1 MDSVLIVTNALD
13 GRRYRL
19 VIKGNLRRITGA
31 KVKKYM
37 VSHVG
42 AGASSMVLKFGGRE
56 MYDTTTAGEL
66 GVQSGDTI
74 VLEPLGPG
82 ASPPPHAP
90 PSVSATS
97 TLHHAQLLEAE
108 SLDDQRGLFEVE
120 TGKRQQ
126 EYARTIN
133 EIANE
138 MTERERQANQL
149 EDELKER
156 QLQVKRLEQERM
168 EAMSEKRRLE
178 DLRELELRKQR
189 EREDEL
195 KRREAQLL
203 AESERHRELELKR
216 MEVEKR
222 QKLIEQQR
230 MEAQLEKERV
240 ERDRREYEENIRK
253 QEEEIRKREQE
264 QERAQYEH
272 QRRQRELERDRAQL
286 ATQRAFESQ
295 TFGREQE
302 LDDLRL
308 AEIQGADPAEG
319 RKPLDLQVARL
330 HANDKRAAAHESW
343 SGLSAPTVG
352 GGHTPGGGPG
362 GAAASG
368 VLGRQPPAHIPPHSA
383 RSNAL
388 SSPGFHAPP
397 PHHDMDCDALAAA
410 NLSDLAHH
418 LGQPLS
424 FDESNTCVVDVDEK
438 HTIMISYD
446 KETEGL
452 YVYSSLLCNLPRDP
466 TLKLQLYEMLL
477 EGALLGRDMAGGG
490 VGLSLKD
497 DFVLMCSSIP
507 LRSCYPHALRLAVP
521 AFSDA
526 LRKWRKRIKEVLTE
540 QHSQDRDPLPHAA
553 PAGPPP
559 SAEYGGG
566 GGGGHVHVG
575 EPWPHRAEQH
585 PPTNS
590 PSAPSAVHN
599 PPSTQTVSDQGEE
612 SYAVIG
618 VELTDGVT
626 IDGVHTQYNNGVIVV
641 RVKGPAAAA
650 GMLENDIIKIV
661 NGRHVTSLQAF
672 QDITAGLVPDVPC
685 IFVIERDG
693 HEISVEIRPTRG
705 FRRPGEQR
713 RYRVPEE
720 VLRSAQR

>member
-1 MDSVLIVTNALD
+1 M
-13 GRRYRL
+13 
-19 VIKGNLRRITGA
+19 
-31 KVKKYM
+31 
-37 VSHVG
+37 
-42 AGASSMVLKFGGRE
+42 
-56 MYDTTTAGEL
+56 
-66 GVQSGDTI
+66 
-74 VLEPLGPG
+74 
-82 ASPPPHAP
+82 
-90 PSVSATS
+90 
-97 TLHHAQLLEAE
+97 
-108 SLDDQRGLFEVE
+108 
-120 TGKRQQ
+120 
-126 EYARTIN
+126 
-133 EIANE
+133 
-138 MTERERQANQL
+138 
-149 EDELKER
+149 
-156 QLQVKRLEQERM
+156 
-168 EAMSEKRRLE
+168 
-178 DLRELELRKQR
+178 
-189 EREDEL
+189 
-195 KRREAQLL
+195 
-203 AESERHRELELKR
+203 
-216 MEVEKR
+216 
-222 QKLIEQQR
+222 
-230 MEAQLEKERV
+230 
-240 ERDRREYEENIRK
+240 
-253 QEEEIRKREQE
+253 
-264 QERAQYEH
+264 
-272 QRRQRELERDRAQL
+272 
-286 ATQRAFESQ
+286 
-295 TFGREQE
+295 
-302 LDDLRL
+302 
-308 AEIQGADPAEG
+308 
-319 RKPLDLQVARL
+319 
-330 HANDKRAAAHESW
+330 
-343 SGLSAPTVG
+343 G
-352 GGHTPGGGPG
+352 GGHTPTGGGPAG
-362 GAAASG
+362 GAGAH
-368 VLGRQPPAHIPPHSA
+368 GRQPPAHVPPHSA

-446 KETEGL
+446 RETEGL

-540 QHSQDRDPLPHAA
+540 QHSQERDPLPHAA

-559 SAEYGGG
+559 PSAEYGGG
-566 GGGGHVHVG
+566 GGGQQHVQMG

-612 SYAVIG
+612 SYAVLG

-626 IDGVHTQYNNGVIVV
+626 VCGETRIRLLPAFPHCLSHSSHPQIDGVHTQYNNGVIVV

-693 HEISVEIRPTRG
+693 RELSVEVCRKQVPVCNNDANHRFCTPSDSAHTRFQEAG
-705 FRRPGEQR
+705 RT
-713 RYRVPEE
+713 
-720 VLRSAQR
+720 AQIPCA